1 MAIVDLVV
9 SSLAGEQSRAVPE
22 EEEVGAEHAIVK
34 PYCLNNGVRQ
44 LSDCGITRLPDSYV
58 LPPSDRPDDG
68 LCLTK
73 IKLPVVDLARLR
85 NPGERAAVLETLD
98 AACRDYG
105 FFQVPHVCTCM
116 HIYISL
122 IPIDIQAAMLYCILL
137 YIYIYRW

>member
-9 SSLAGEQSRAVPE
+9 SSLGRDGSRAVADD
-22 EEEVGAEHAIVK
+22 EEEVGAQNTIVK

-68 LCLTK
+68 LLCLTK

-105 FFQVPHVCTCM
+105 FFQVRPHVCIM
-116 HIYISL
+116 FVSL
-122 IPIDIQAAMLYCILL
+122 IPIDIQQAVMVYCMLL
-137 YIYIYRW
+137 